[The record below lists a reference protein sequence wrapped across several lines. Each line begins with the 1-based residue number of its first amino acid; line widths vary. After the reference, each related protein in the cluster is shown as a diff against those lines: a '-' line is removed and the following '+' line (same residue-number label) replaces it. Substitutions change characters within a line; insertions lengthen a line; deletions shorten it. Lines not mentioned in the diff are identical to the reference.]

1 MSEDLPG
8 TKRPDADSIAP
19 EHVKRDASD
28 LRRRIAALSAAHP
41 SSPGYA
47 ESSSRL
53 RRSDRSSPEATAVGE
68 ARDLSDKPEGE
79 ERGAGPETGE
89 SLTDDEHAQRLREV
103 GEKLADARRSH
114 LATDYRHTADDLRKI
129 WTKERALL
137 HDEIIQEIYA
147 GAADVPSDGMAIL
160 AGGLPGAGKTTV
172 LTTRA
177 GIDLS
182 QYLIIN
188 PDEIKQCMATRGMV
202 PGIDGLSP
210 MEATELVH
218 EESSYVAKQLA
229 LRAYADHKNVIW
241 DITMSS
247 TESTQGRIKELRAA
261 GYGYIEGIFVDIPV
275 EVSVRRTEARHREE
289 QADYQEGRGLGGRY
303 ISPELIRAHADT
315 DFGSTNRATF
325 EAVKGG
331 FDRWRLFDNS
341 IDGRPAVLV
350 EDSARS
356 AADSME
362 EAT

>member
-1 MSEDLPG
+1 
-8 TKRPDADSIAP
+8 
-19 EHVKRDASD
+19 
-28 LRRRIAALSAAHP
+28 
-41 SSPGYA
+41 
-47 ESSSRL
+47 
-53 RRSDRSSPEATAVGE
+53 
-68 ARDLSDKPEGE
+68 
-79 ERGAGPETGE
+79 
-89 SLTDDEHAQRLREV
+89 
-103 GEKLADARRSH
+103 
-114 LATDYRHTADDLRKI
+114 
-129 WTKERALL
+129 
-137 HDEIIQEIYA
+137 
-147 GAADVPSDGMAIL
+147 
-160 AGGLPGAGKTTV
+160 
-172 LTTRA
+172 
-177 GIDLS
+177 
-182 QYLIIN
+182 
-188 PDEIKQCMATRGMV
+188 
-202 PGIDGLSP
+202 

-331 FDRWRLFDNS
+331 FNRWRLFDNS